1 MLLTYFTFFKR
12 IDIVFDVY
20 LPNSL
25 KAATRE
31 KRGRGVRKRVSAE
44 NKCPSNWLQFLKDA
58 MNKKELNEFLAET
71 LSALTYASE
80 RQLIV
85 TYCDRVLSNCGMTMP
100 ECNHQEADTRI
111 LHHVKHALST
121 NMTFVQILS
130 NNTDVVYH
138 MLCSNRILDDLV
150 IEFVMGKSHR
160 RIRIKKLAESLG

>member
-58 MNKKELNEFLAET
+58 MNKKELNKFFAET
-71 LSALTYASE
+71 LSALTYPSE

-85 TYCDRVLSNCGMTMP
+85 TYRAIQLELLCLS
-100 ECNHQEADTRI
+100 AITRR
-111 LHHVKHALST
+111 
-121 NMTFVQILS
+121 QIPRFS
-130 NNTDVVYH
+130 I
-138 MLCSNRILDDLV
+138 M
-150 IEFVMGKSHR
+150 
-160 RIRIKKLAESLG
+160 